1 MGSCHWVDPRV
12 GLRQFTHHRQPLV
25 DLLLAE
31 MTKIQQHGTAWEIM
45 IVDELDLEVWPVLL
59 LI

>member
-12 GLRQFTHHRQPLV
+12 ALREFTHHRQPLV

-31 MTKIQQHGTAWEIM
+31 MTKIQQHGTALG
-45 IVDELDLEVWPVLL
+45 DNDRR
-59 LI
+59 